1 MNINSFKYIFQKKL
15 RQFFH
20 VILVIGLCMFSSVG
34 PVWATTTISIVD
46 TLGVA
51 IPDTQFSVFGTDG
64 SIVGPTFIGPKFTL
78 AQPTTL
84 TDIGGFHNNCRS
96 FSLGVPQC
104 PTTLPFVVQI
114 RPAIDD
120 VPHPSIILGS
130 FVLSHDNNPFIVSY
144 ESVATSLT
152 LPAGTYF
159 ALFGPQNNDEGFLLA
174 GANNPFDYRADSVEI
189 GVFLPSFG
197 GLSSSPPIRSA
208 AVRIL
213 GKRNV
218 FIDGC
223 DSGVDDIVLSGGA
236 TISDLIAECGADA
249 TNRGQFR
256 SCVSHVTNNLK
267 GTGAITGQQKA
278 AIQKCAAQADI
289 P

>member
-1 MNINSFKYIFQKKL
+1 MNVRSLKYLFTKKL
-15 RQFFH
+15 RQFF
-20 VILVIGLCMFSSVG
+20 IITLVTGVCMFPSVSA
-34 PVWATTTISIVD
+34 VSASTTISIVD

-51 IPDTQFSVFGTDG
+51 TPDTQFSVFGTDG

-78 AQPTTL
+78 EQPTTL
-84 TDIGGFHNNCRS
+84 TEIGGFLNNCRS

-104 PTTLPFVVQI
+104 PTTLPFIVQI
-114 RPAIDD
+114 RPIIVD
-120 VPHPSIILGS
+120 VPHPSILLGT

-144 ESVATSLT
+144 ESVAMSLT

-174 GANNPFDYRADSVEI
+174 GANNPFNYRAGLVEI

-197 GLSSSPPIRSA
+197 GLASSPPIRSA

-213 GKRNV
+213 GERNV
-218 FIDGC
+218 FVDGC
-223 DSGVDDIVLSGGA
+223 DSGVDDIVLPGGA
-236 TISDLIAECGADA
+236 TISDLITECATGA
-249 TNRGQFR
+249 TNSGQFR

-267 GTGAITGQQKA
+267 GTGSITGQEKA